1 MTLAVY
7 PKGIVPWLPRVDLK
21 DIVYAKD
28 PNTLAAEI
36 GAIENTLGTMPHVET
51 APPVGP
57 PITYATVSAR
67 IHDVLMGNQEP
78 VVTVSNPSFNV
89 PNSAPTGTFNSYNKL
104 YDPFGWYNGNDI
116 TIGADGWYT
125 LSVHQTVEWHESGYM
140 HLSLYVDSTWV
151 ADDHWNWD
159 FPENTEAEDGGR
171 WNQRNHVMGIL
182 WQGIV
187 HSGQRIRA
195 KTENGTGKSSINVTG
210 SLLRVKYDRRVSHT
224 QTG

>member
-51 APPVGP
+51 APPYGP
-57 PITYATVSAR
+57 PITYATVAAR

-89 PNSAPTGTFNSYNKL
+89 TDDAKTGTYNAYNKL

-116 TIGADGWYT
+116 TVQADGWYT
-125 LSVHQTVEWHESGYM
+125 VTAEQQVGWWSSGYM
-140 HLSLYVDSTWV
+140 FMSLYIDSTWV
-151 ADDHWNWD
+151 SGDHWDWD
-159 FPENTEAEDGGR
+159 FPANGEDGR
-171 WNQRNHVMGIL
+171 WDQRDFIMSIV
-182 WQGIV
+182 WQGVI
-187 HSGQRIRA
+187 HSGQRIRV
-195 KTENGTGKSSINVTG
+195 KTENGTGRGGLKVTG
-210 SLLRVKYDRRVSHT
+210 AYLRAKFDRRVSHT